1 MSIVTA
7 TDFAFPHGWSEPQR
21 GDELSRK
28 YCEQLEDG
36 NIIVFNST
44 PFQFSTEDR
53 EFLLAQKQSGL
64 KVHKNVSYRPSQD
77 LIRGDACETAEDNQH
92 LHDIM
97 RRYSAEVTRFL
108 SQFLAPYAPHWTLD
122 FASYRPL
129 EEKGRDLPIHK
140 RNDLM
145 HVDAFP
151 SRPTFGGRILRV
163 FTNINPTRPR
173 VWETT
178 DKFPKLVETFADDA
192 GLPTFARESGS
203 AGEKLRKAFAPVF
216 RAVGVKGLDRSA
228 YDRFMLRF
236 HDYLKENND
245 YQQKWPKVRME
256 FPPGS
261 TWMVYTDQV
270 PHAAMSG
277 QFMTEQTFI
286 IPLKAM
292 VTPERSPLRVLE
304 KHCGKSLVAN

>member
-1 MSIVTA
+1 MARIDVTEYRA
-7 TDFAFPHGWSEPQR
+7 QQGWTDPERA
-21 GDELSRK
+21 DELSRK
-28 YCEQLEDG
+28 YCRFLEDG
-36 NIIVFNST
+36 EILAFEST
-44 PFQFSTEDR
+44 PFEFSAQDR
-53 EFLLAQKQSGL
+53 EFLLSQKQSGL

-77 LIRGDACETAEDNQH
+77 ILRGDACETPEDNKR

-97 RRYSAEVTRFL
+97 RRYSKEVTRFL
-108 SQFLAPYAPHWTLD
+108 GSFLAPYAPHWTLD

-129 EEKGRDLPIHK
+129 EEKGRDLPAHK

-151 SRPTFGGRILRV
+151 SRPTHGGRILRV

-178 DKFPKLVETFADDA
+178 EKFPLLVKTFADDA
-192 GLPTFARESGS
+192 GLGRFARESGS
-203 AGEKLRKAFAPVF
+203 AGEKIKKAFAPVM

-236 HDYLKENND
+236 HDYLKDSTD
-245 YQQKWPKVRME
+245 YQTKWPKVRLE
-256 FPPGS
+256 FPAGS

-270 PHAAMSG
+270 PHAAISG

-286 IPLKAM
+286 IPVKAM
-292 VTPERSPLRVLE
+292 VTPEHCPLRVLE
-304 KHCGKSLVAN
+304 KHCGKALVG

>member
-1 MSIVTA
+1 MAKVEVTEYSY
-7 TDFAFPHGWSEPQR
+7 PQGWNNSAR

-28 YCEQLEDG
+28 YCEFLEDG
-36 NIIVFNST
+36 DIIVFNST
-44 PFQFSTEDR
+44 PFNFSKEDR
-53 EFLLAQKQSGL
+53 EFLLSQKQSGL
-64 KVHKNVSYRPSQD
+64 KVHKNVSYRPKD
-77 LIRGDACETAEDNQH
+77 DIIRGDACETAEENLR

-97 RRYSAEVTRFL
+97 RRYSKEVTGFL

-129 EEKGRDLPIHK
+129 EEKGRDLPLHK

-151 SRPTFGGRILRV
+151 SRPTHGGRILRV

-178 DKFPKLVETFADDA
+178 DKFPTLVKTFADDA

-203 AGEKLRKAFAPVF
+203 AGEKIRKAFAPVF
-216 RAVGVKGLDRSA
+216 RAVGVKGMDRSA

-236 HDYLKENND
+236 HDYLKENTD
-245 YQQKWPKVRME
+245 YQTNWPKIRME

-277 QFMTEQTFI
+277 QFMTEQTYI

-292 VTPERSPLRVLE
+292 VTPDRSPLRVLE
-304 KHCGKSLVAN
+304 KHCGKALVG

>member
-1 MSIVTA
+1 MPKAEVTEY
-7 TDFAFPHGWSEPQR
+7 TFPQGWNDPARS
-21 GDELSRK
+21 DDLSRK
-28 YCEQLEDG
+28 YCEALEDG
-36 NIIVFNST
+36 DIVVFNST
-44 PFQFSTEDR
+44 PFDFSKDDR
-53 EFLLAQKQSGL
+53 EFLLSQKQSGL

-77 LIRGDACETAEDNQH
+77 LLRGDACETPEENQR

-97 RRYSAEVTRFL
+97 RRYSKEVTRFL

-129 EEKGRDLPIHK
+129 EEKGRDLPLHK

-163 FTNINPTRPR
+163 FTNINLTRPR

-178 DKFPKLVETFADDA
+178 DKFPALVKTFADDA

-236 HDYLKENND
+236 HDYLKESTD
-245 YQQKWPKVRME
+245 YQTNWPKIRME

-277 QFMTEQTFI
+277 QFMTEQTYI

-292 VTPERSPLRVLE
+292 VTPDRSPLRVLE
-304 KHCGKSLVAN
+304 KHCGKALVG

>member
-1 MSIVTA
+1 MPKAEVTEY
-7 TDFAFPHGWSEPQR
+7 TFPQGWNDPARS
-21 GDELSRK
+21 DELSRK
-28 YCEQLEDG
+28 YCEALEDG
-36 NIIVFNST
+36 DIVVFNST
-44 PFQFSTEDR
+44 PFDFSKDDR
-53 EFLLAQKQSGL
+53 DFLLSQKQSGL

-77 LIRGDACETAEDNQH
+77 LLRGDACETPEENQR

-97 RRYSAEVTRFL
+97 RRYSKEVTRFL
-108 SQFLAPYAPHWTLD
+108 TQFLAPYAPHWTLD

-129 EEKGRDLPIHK
+129 EEKGRDLPLHK

-151 SRPTFGGRILRV
+151 SRPTHGGRILRV

-178 DKFPKLVETFADDA
+178 DKFPALVKTFADDA

-236 HDYLKENND
+236 HDYLKENTD
-245 YQQKWPKVRME
+245 YQTNWPKIRME

-277 QFMTEQTFI
+277 QFMTEQTYI

-292 VTPERSPLRVLE
+292 VTPDRSPLRVLE
-304 KHCGKSLVAN
+304 KHCGKALVG

>member
-1 MSIVTA
+1 MPKAEVTEY
-7 TDFAFPHGWSEPQR
+7 TFPQGWNDPARS
-21 GDELSRK
+21 DELSRK
-28 YCEQLEDG
+28 YCEALEDG
-36 NIIVFNST
+36 DIVVFNST
-44 PFQFSTEDR
+44 PFDFSKDDR
-53 EFLLAQKQSGL
+53 EFLLSQKQSGL

-77 LIRGDACETAEDNQH
+77 LIRGDACETPEENQR

-97 RRYSAEVTRFL
+97 RRYSKEVTRFL
-108 SQFLAPYAPHWTLD
+108 TQFLAPYASHWTLD

-129 EEKGRDLPIHK
+129 EEKGRDLPLHK

-178 DKFPKLVETFADDA
+178 DKFPALVKTFADDA

-236 HDYLKENND
+236 HDYLKENTD
-245 YQQKWPKVRME
+245 YQTNWPKIRME

-277 QFMTEQTFI
+277 QFMTEQTYI

-292 VTPERSPLRVLE
+292 VTPDRSPLRVLE
-304 KHCGKSLVAN
+304 KHCGKALVG

>member
-1 MSIVTA
+1 MPKAEVTEY
-7 TDFAFPHGWSEPQR
+7 TFPQGWNDPARS
-21 GDELSRK
+21 DELSRK
-28 YCEQLEDG
+28 YCEALEDG
-36 NIIVFNST
+36 DIVVFNST
-44 PFQFSTEDR
+44 PFDFSKDDR
-53 EFLLAQKQSGL
+53 EFLLSQKQSGL

-77 LIRGDACETAEDNQH
+77 LLRGDACETPEENQR

-97 RRYSAEVTRFL
+97 RRYSKEVTRFL
-108 SQFLAPYAPHWTLD
+108 TQFLAPYAPHWTLD

-129 EEKGRDLPIHK
+129 EEKGRDLPLHK

-151 SRPTFGGRILRV
+151 SRPTHGGRILRV

-178 DKFPKLVETFADDA
+178 DKFPALVKTFADDA

-236 HDYLKENND
+236 HDYLKENTD
-245 YQQKWPKVRME
+245 YQTNWPKIRME

-277 QFMTEQTFI
+277 QFMTEQTYI

-292 VTPERSPLRVLE
+292 VTPDRSPLRVLE
-304 KHCGKSLVAN
+304 KHCGKALVG

>member
-1 MSIVTA
+1 MATVNVTEYG
-7 TDFAFPHGWSEPQR
+7 FPLGWADPARAE
-21 GDELSRK
+21 ELSRK
-28 YCEQLEDG
+28 YCEQIEDG
-36 NIIVFNST
+36 NIIVFEQT
-44 PFQFSTEDR
+44 PFDFSNEDR
-53 EFLLAQKQSGL
+53 DFLLSQKQSGL
-64 KVHKNVSYRPSQD
+64 KVHKNVSYRPRED
-77 LIRGDACETAEDNQH
+77 ILRGDACETPDDNRR

-97 RRYSAEVTRFL
+97 RRYSQSVTKFMSRFL
-108 SQFLAPYAPHWTLD
+108 SPYAPHWTLD

-129 EEKGRDLPIHK
+129 EEQGRDLPLHK

-163 FTNINPTRPR
+163 FTNINPSRPR

-178 DKFPKLVETFADDA
+178 DKFPMLVKTFADDA
-192 GLPTFARESGS
+192 GLPSFARESGS
-203 AGEKLRKAFAPVF
+203 AGEKIRKTFAPVF
-216 RAVGVKGLDRSA
+216 KAVGVKGMDRSA
-228 YDRFMLRF
+228 YDRFMLKF
-236 HDYLKENND
+236 HDYLKENTD
-245 YQQKWPKVRME
+245 YQTKWPKIRME

-286 IPLKAM
+286 IPVKAM
-292 VTPERSPLRVLE
+292 VAPERCPLRVLE
-304 KHCGKSLVAN
+304 KHCGKALVV

>member
-1 MSIVTA
+1 MAKVDVSEYQ
-7 TDFAFPHGWSEPQR
+7 FPRGWNDPAR

-28 YCEQLEDG
+28 YCECLEDG
-36 NIIVFNST
+36 DIVVFDSI
-44 PFQFSTEDR
+44 PFEFSKEDR
-53 EFLLAQKQSGL
+53 EFLLGQKQSGL
-64 KVHKNVSYRPSQD
+64 KVHKNVSYRPNQD
-77 LIRGDACETAEDNQH
+77 VLRGEACETPEDNRR

-97 RRYSAEVTRFL
+97 RRYSAEVTKFL
-108 SQFLAPYAPHWTLD
+108 SRFLAPYAPHWMLD

-129 EEKGRDLPIHK
+129 EEQGRDLPIHK

-151 SRPTFGGRILRV
+151 SRPTHGGRILRV
-163 FTNINPTRPR
+163 FTNINPSRPR

-178 DKFPKLVETFADDA
+178 DKFPTLVKTFADDA
-192 GLPTFARESGS
+192 GLRGFARESGS
-203 AGEKLRKAFAPVF
+203 AGEKIRKTFAPVF
-216 RAVGVKGLDRSA
+216 RAVGVKGMDRSA

-236 HDYLKENND
+236 HDYLKESTD
-245 YQQKWPKVRME
+245 YQTKWPKIRIE

-270 PHAAMSG
+270 PHAAISG

-286 IPLKAM
+286 IPVKAM
-292 VTPERSPLRVLE
+292 VTPERCPLRVLE
-304 KHCGKSLVAN
+304 KHCGKVLVG

>member
-1 MSIVTA
+1 
-7 TDFAFPHGWSEPQR
+7 
-21 GDELSRK
+21 L
-28 YCEQLEDG
+28 
-36 NIIVFNST
+36 
-44 PFQFSTEDR
+44 
-53 EFLLAQKQSGL
+53 
-64 KVHKNVSYRPSQD
+64 
-77 LIRGDACETAEDNQH
+77 
-92 LHDIM
+92 
-97 RRYSAEVTRFL
+97 
-108 SQFLAPYAPHWTLD
+108 TLD

-163 FTNINPTRPR
+163 FTNINPVRPR

-178 DKFPKLVETFADDA
+178 DKFPMLVKTFADDA

-216 RAVGVKGLDRSA
+216 RAVGVKGMDRSA
-228 YDRFMLRF
+228 YDRFMLKF
-236 HDYLKENND
+236 HDYLKEND
-245 YQQKWPKVRME
+245 EYQTKWPKVRME

-286 IPLKAM
+286 IPVKAM
-292 VTPERSPLRVLE
+292 VTPDRCPLRVLE
-304 KHCGKSLVAN
+304 KHCGKALVV

>member
-1 MSIVTA
+1 MAKIDVTDYRVKQGW
-7 TDFAFPHGWSEPQR
+7 TDPAR
-21 GDELSRK
+21 ADELSRK
-28 YCEQLEDG
+28 YCQYLEDG
-36 NIIVFNST
+36 EILAFDSI
-44 PFQFSTEDR
+44 PFEFSQEDR
-53 EFLLAQKQSGL
+53 EFLLSQKQSGL

-77 LIRGDACETAEDNQH
+77 LLRGDACETPEENQR

-97 RRYSAEVTRFL
+97 RRYSKEVTRFL
-108 SQFLAPYAPHWTLD
+108 GIFLAPYAPHWTLD

-129 EEKGRDLPIHK
+129 EEKGRDLPAHK

-151 SRPTFGGRILRV
+151 SRPTHGGRILRV

-173 VWETT
+173 IWETT
-178 DKFPKLVETFADDA
+178 EKFPLLVKTFADDA
-192 GLPTFARESGS
+192 GLGRFARESGS
-203 AGEKLRKAFAPVF
+203 AGEKIKKALAPVM

-236 HDYLKENND
+236 HDYLKDSAE
-245 YQQKWPKVRME
+245 YQTKWPKLRLE
-256 FPPGS
+256 FPAGS

-270 PHAAMSG
+270 PHAAISG

-286 IPLKAM
+286 IPVKAM
-292 VTPERSPLRVLE
+292 VTPERCPLRVLE
-304 KHCGKSLVAN
+304 KHCGKALVG